1 MEPKTFYLLAA
12 DMMLFAHAL
21 FVAFVVLG
29 LFLVLCGKLLS
40 WGWVRNRTFRL
51 VHLLAIGVVV
61 LQSWLGVVCPLT
73 TWEMALRAKAGDA
86 TYGGSFISHWLET
99 LLYYNAPAWVFVVCY
114 TLFGLLVLVSWFWVR
129 PNPSTRRG
137 KHRAG

>member
-12 DMMLFAHAL
+12 DMMLFAHVL
-21 FVAFVVLG
+21 FVAFVVFG
-29 LFLVLCGKLLS
+29 LLLILCGKLFS
-40 WGWVRNRTFRL
+40 WNWVRNRTFRL
-51 VHLLAIGVVV
+51 AHLLAIGVVV
-61 LQSWLGVVCPLT
+61 LQSWLGVICPLT

-86 TYGGSFISHWLET
+86 VYGGSFISHWLET

-137 KHRAG
+137 KYRAG